1 MRHVTRPGLES
12 VMFTLKT
19 KASTCGRCFAPAPPQ
34 KMKKTFICNE
44 SMIITIPIGS
54 LKNIQE
60 GQLMPENFHCV
71 FRDNFKVFVV
81 RGKPK
86 PLGAAQAIGGVFI
99 FTLGWISSNILIIIF
114 SAPSVVFLISGLVSF
129 AAGKCPNMH
138 VTKLSFS
145 LNILSFFW
153 SLVAF
158 GLHICILRDF
168 RWTNEKF
175 YMGIT
180 GLIITLLVFECMM
193 ALFLIYWQSKAV
205 CREHFNTLPIIIL
218 KQEE

>member
-1 MRHVTRPGLES
+1 MSKPSKGTMER
-12 VMFTLKT
+12 
-19 KASTCGRCFAPAPPQ
+19 

-54 LKNIQE
+54 LKNIRE

-86 PLGAAQAIGGVFI
+86 PLGAAQAIAGVFI
-99 FTLGWISSNILIIIF
+99 FALGWILPSMEIYNFTL
-114 SAPSVVFLISGLVSF
+114 PSVLFLISGMVSF

-145 LNILSFFW
+145 LNIFSFFW

-158 GLHICILRDF
+158 GFCVG
-168 RWTNEKF
+168 NF
-175 YMGIT
+175 YSHHPFDPHHRRIAYGII
-180 GLIITLLVFECMM
+180 GLVITLLVFECMI
-193 ALFLIYWQSKAV
+193 ALFLIYWLSKAV
-205 CREHFNTLPIIIL
+205 CREHFNTLPIILL
-218 KQEE
+218 KQED

>member
-1 MRHVTRPGLES
+1 MSKTGKGTTERKMR
-12 VMFTLKT
+12 
-19 KASTCGRCFAPAPPQ
+19 
-34 KMKKTFICNE
+34 KTFICNE

-54 LKNIQE
+54 LKNIRE

-81 RGKPK
+81 RGKPE

-99 FTLGWISSNILIIIF
+99 FILGLISSDTVLIGF
-114 SAPSVVFLISGLVSF
+114 SAPGFLFLISGLLSF
-129 AAGKCPNMH
+129 AAGKYPNMH

-145 LNILSFFW
+145 LNIISFFW

-158 GLHICILRDF
+158 GFFVFFFVTIEFHWKDDIEF
-168 RWTNEKF
+168 GK
-175 YMGIT
+175 GII

-193 ALFLIYWQSKAV
+193 SVFLIYWQSKAV
-205 CREHFNTLPIIIL
+205 CREHFNTLPIIML
-218 KQEE
+218 KQEN

>member
-1 MRHVTRPGLES
+1 
-12 VMFTLKT
+12 
-19 KASTCGRCFAPAPPQ
+19 
-34 KMKKTFICNE
+34 MKKTFICNE

-54 LKNIQE
+54 LKNIRE

-86 PLGAAQAIGGVFI
+86 PLGAAQAIAGVFI
-99 FTLGWISSNILIIIF
+99 FALGWILPSIEIYNFTL
-114 SAPSVVFLISGLVSF
+114 PSVLLYSTFQ
-129 AAGKCPNMH
+129 
-138 VTKLSFS
+138 TKLSFS

-158 GLHICILRDF
+158 GFHVFHICILS
-168 RWTNEKF
+168 F

-205 CREHFNTLPIIIL
+205 CREHFNTLVCVLFSYKCLLNI
-218 KQEE
+218 

>member
-1 MRHVTRPGLES
+1 MR
-12 VMFTLKT
+12 
-19 KASTCGRCFAPAPPQ
+19 
-34 KMKKTFICNE
+34 KTFICDE

-86 PLGAAQAIGGVFI
+86 PLGAAQAFAGVLI
-99 FTLGWISSNILIIIF
+99 FTLGFISMDIRIIIF
-114 SAPSVVFLISGLVSF
+114 SATSIVFFFSGLASF
-129 AAGKCPNMH
+129 AAGICPDMH
-138 VTKLSFS
+138 VIKLSFS
-145 LNILSFFW
+145 LNIISFFW

-158 GLHICILRDF
+158 GFYVFLCILDF
-168 RWTNEKF
+168 FETDWTYKF
-175 YMGIT
+175 LNGII

-205 CREHFNTLPIIIL
+205 CREHFNTLPIITL
-218 KQEE
+218 KQEDSMMNTEQNQE

>member
-1 MRHVTRPGLES
+1 MSKTGKGTTERKMR
-12 VMFTLKT
+12 
-19 KASTCGRCFAPAPPQ
+19 
-34 KMKKTFICNE
+34 KTFICNE

-54 LKNIQE
+54 LKNIRE

-86 PLGAAQAIGGVFI
+86 PLGAAQAIAGVFI
-99 FTLGWISSNILIIIF
+99 FALGFILPSMGILNFTI
-114 SAPSVVFLISGLVSF
+114 PSVMFLISGMVTF

-145 LNILSFFW
+145 LNIISFFW

-158 GLHICILRDF
+158 GLSASEFNSRHQLDQHHLRIAH
-168 RWTNEKF
+168 
-175 YMGIT
+175 GII

-193 ALFLIYWQSKAV
+193 SLFLIYWLSKAV
-205 CREHFNTLPIIIL
+205 CREHFNTLPIIML
-218 KQEE
+218 KQEN

>member
-1 MRHVTRPGLES
+1 MSESNKGRTGRKMR
-12 VMFTLKT
+12 
-19 KASTCGRCFAPAPPQ
+19 
-34 KMKKTFICNE
+34 KTFACDE

-71 FRDNFKVFVV
+71 FRDNYKVFAV

-86 PLGAAQAIGGVFI
+86 PLGAAQAIAGVFI
-99 FTLGWISSNILIIIF
+99 FTLGMIYQEQSAMFTCIPSSVL
-114 SAPSVVFLISGLVSF
+114 FLISGMLSY

-145 LNILSFFW
+145 LNIVSFFG

-158 GLHICILRDF
+158 SYCITMFDHPKNPYNGTKHYQLSH
-168 RWTNEKF
+168 
-175 YMGIT
+175 GIV
-180 GLIITLLVFECMM
+180 GLIMTLLVFECMM
-193 ALFLIYWQSKAV
+193 ALFLIYWLSKAV
-205 CREHFNTLPIIIL
+205 CREHFNTLPIIML
-218 KQEE
+218 KRED

>member
-1 MRHVTRPGLES
+1 MR
-12 VMFTLKT
+12 
-19 KASTCGRCFAPAPPQ
+19 
-34 KMKKTFICNE
+34 KTFICNE

-86 PLGAAQAIGGVFI
+86 PLGAAQAIAGVFI
-99 FTLGWISSNILIIIF
+99 FALGLILPSLGILNFTI
-114 SAPSVVFLISGLVSF
+114 PSVVFLISGMVSF

-138 VTKLSFS
+138 VAKLSFS
-145 LNILSFFW
+145 LNIISFFW

-158 GLHICILRDF
+158 GLCV
-168 RWTNEKF
+168 NEF
-175 YMGIT
+175 NSRHHLDQHHVRIAHGII

-193 ALFLIYWQSKAV
+193 SLFLIYWLSKAV
-205 CREHFNTLPIIIL
+205 CREHFNTLPIILL
-218 KQEE
+218 KQEN

>member
-1 MRHVTRPGLES
+1 MER
-12 VMFTLKT
+12 
-19 KASTCGRCFAPAPPQ
+19 

-54 LKNIQE
+54 LKNIRE

-86 PLGAAQAIGGVFI
+86 PLGAAQAIAGVFI
-99 FTLGWISSNILIIIF
+99 FALGWILPSMGIYNFTL
-114 SAPSVVFLISGLVSF
+114 PSVLFLISGMVSF

-145 LNILSFFW
+145 LNIFSFFW

-158 GLHICILRDF
+158 GFCVNIFNSRHPFDPHHWRIA
-168 RWTNEKF
+168 
-175 YMGIT
+175 YGII
-180 GLIITLLVFECMM
+180 GLVITLLVFECMM
-193 ALFLIYWQSKAV
+193 ALFLIYWLSKAV
-205 CREHFNTLPIIIL
+205 CREHFNTLPIILL
-218 KQEE
+218 KQED

>member
-1 MRHVTRPGLES
+1 
-12 VMFTLKT
+12 
-19 KASTCGRCFAPAPPQ
+19 
-34 KMKKTFICNE
+34 MKKSFICNE

-54 LKNIQE
+54 LKNIRE

-99 FTLGWISSNILIIIF
+99 FTLGCISSNIVIIIF
-114 SAPSVVFLISGLVSF
+114 SAPSLVFLISGLVSF

-153 SLVAF
+153 SLAAF
-158 GLHICILRDF
+158 GSNICMMIYFL
-168 RWTNEKF
+168 WTNEF
-175 YMGIT
+175 YMTIT
-180 GLIITLLVFECMM
+180 GLIIILLVFECMT

-218 KQEE
+218 KQED

>member
-1 MRHVTRPGLES
+1 MR
-12 VMFTLKT
+12 
-19 KASTCGRCFAPAPPQ
+19 
-34 KMKKTFICNE
+34 KTFICNE

-86 PLGAAQAIGGVFI
+86 PLGLYSTFQA
-99 FTLGWISSNILIIIF
+99 
-114 SAPSVVFLISGLVSF
+114 
-129 AAGKCPNMH
+129 
-138 VTKLSFS
+138 KLSFS
-145 LNILSFFW
+145 LNIISFFW

-158 GLHICILRDF
+158 GLCV
-168 RWTNEKF
+168 NEF
-175 YMGIT
+175 NSRHHLDQVHHEINVFHSHGII

-193 ALFLIYWQSKAV
+193 SLFLIYWLSKAV
-205 CREHFNTLPIIIL
+205 CREHFNTLVCVSFPSFVFFCYIYENMLSPSFALFCSAAHHTAEAGELNDERRAEPGIINSCVRFYFVAL
-218 KQEE
+218 NFLCFFAQKQIAGSSV

>member
-1 MRHVTRPGLES
+1 MSGSSKATTERTMR
-12 VMFTLKT
+12 
-19 KASTCGRCFAPAPPQ
+19 
-34 KMKKTFICNE
+34 KTFICNE

-86 PLGAAQAIGGVFI
+86 PLGAAQAIAGVFI
-99 FTLGWISSNILIIIF
+99 FALGWILPSMGIF
-114 SAPSVVFLISGLVSF
+114 IFTLPSVVFLISGMVTF

-138 VTKLSFS
+138 VAKLSFS
-145 LNILSFFW
+145 LNIICFFW

-158 GLHICILRDF
+158 GFSVTMFNSYYLFDQHHLRIAH
-168 RWTNEKF
+168 
-175 YMGIT
+175 GIN
-180 GLIITLLVFECMM
+180 GIIVTLLVFECMM
-193 ALFLIYWQSKAV
+193 ALFLIYWLSKAV
-205 CREHFNTLPIIIL
+205 CREHFNTLPIILL
-218 KQEE
+218 KQED

>member
-1 MRHVTRPGLES
+1 MR
-12 VMFTLKT
+12 
-19 KASTCGRCFAPAPPQ
+19 
-34 KMKKTFICNE
+34 KTFICNE

-54 LKNIQE
+54 LKNIRE

-86 PLGAAQAIGGVFI
+86 PLGVS
-99 FTLGWISSNILIIIF
+99 FTDLFHIF
-114 SAPSVVFLISGLVSF
+114 SHFCLSDMFLISGMVTF

-145 LNILSFFW
+145 LNIISFFW

-158 GLHICILRDF
+158 GLSHHLRIAH
-168 RWTNEKF
+168 
-175 YMGIT
+175 GII

-193 ALFLIYWQSKAV
+193 SLFLIYWLSKAV
-205 CREHFNTLPIIIL
+205 CREHFNTLVCVSFSSLFFSSIYI
-218 KQEE
+218 